1 MLHTIQKLI
10 GKSKKELYFPIF
22 LMCIDSL
29 GSMALYFV
37 LYLTVLDL
45 FFGTLTMNKISIYT
59 LVCLLGV
66 IYRIIVYRKSYLLCF
81 ERAFNVTGQF
91 RIKLADHFRKLS
103 LGYFNQNSTGY
114 LINTMTNDMGS
125 FEGVLSHALSFLMK
139 TVTLC
144 GLILVG
150 TFFINWKLALAE
162 CVVLLFAVPLLRWGN
177 RLVEQLGTK
186 KRTMTA
192 RMVSTVMEY
201 IKGIKIFKAHNM
213 TSTHFER
220 LLESLEKVR
229 KISVQIECQMA
240 PPTAIYSILVNFLM
254 PLVLLGGSYLLLGG
268 QIPNESFIAFL
279 IMSMAISGL
288 LISFE
293 HYYIM
298 LKDLKLAADNLEK
311 AMSHAPLPYQD
322 DSFTLER
329 YDVAFQKVCFS
340 YDNGEEVL
348 HHISFTAPE
357 GSVTAL
363 IGPSGSGKSTVA
375 NLIAR
380 FWDVSSGVIT
390 IGGRDIRELEPD
402 RLLQSISAVF
412 QENTLL
418 SDTILNNIRV
428 GKPDATMEEVIV
440 AAKAA
445 CCHDFISKLPDGYN
459 TVLAEGGASLSGG
472 EKQRIA
478 IARAI
483 LKNAPILLLDEST
496 ASLDADNEERI
507 NRALDHLMKGKTVF
521 VIAHRLNTIQN
532 ADQIILLNNGNIEEI
547 GTHLELLKKRGHY
560 YSMIQE
566 QEKAKAWIA
575 KGEYPHQ
582 VAEYQEKG
590 SCVVFCN

>member
-22 LMCIDSL
+22 LMCIDSM

-45 FFGTLTMNKISIYT
+45 FFGTLTMNKIGIYT
-59 LVCLLGV
+59 LACLLGV

-322 DSFTLER
+322 DSFTLEQ

-445 CCHDFISKLPDGYN
+445 CCHDFILKLPDGYN

-496 ASLDADNEERI
+496 ASLDADNEDRI

-575 KGEYPHQ
+575 KGE
-582 VAEYQEKG
+582 
-590 SCVVFCN
+590 

>member
-22 LMCIDSL
+22 LMCIDSM

-45 FFGTLTMNKISIYT
+45 FFGTLTMNKIGIYT

-81 ERAFNVTGQF
+81 ERAFTVTGQF

-311 AMSHAPLPYQD
+311 AMSHGPLPYQD

-496 ASLDADNEERI
+496 ASLDADNEDRI

-560 YSMIQE
+560 YTMIQE
-566 QEKAKAWIA
+566 QEKAKVWIA
-575 KGEYPHQ
+575 KGE
-582 VAEYQEKG
+582 
-590 SCVVFCN
+590 

>member
-45 FFGTLTMNKISIYT
+45 FFGTLTMNKIGIYT

-114 LINTMTNDMGS
+114 LINTMTNDMGN

-162 CVVLLFAVPLLRWGN
+162 CVVLLLAVPLLHWGN

-357 GSVTAL
+357 GSMTAL
-363 IGPSGSGKSTVA
+363 IGTSGSGKSTVA

-402 RLLQSISAVF
+402 RLWQSISAVF

-428 GKPDATMEEVIV
+428 GKPDATMEEVII

-445 CCHDFISKLPDGYN
+445 CCHDFISKLPDGYH

-507 NRALDHLMKGKTVF
+507 NRALDHLMEGKTVF

-532 ADQIILLNNGNIEEI
+532 ADQIILLNNGNIEEM

-566 QEKAKAWIA
+566 QEKAKAWITR
-575 KGEYPHQ
+575 
-582 VAEYQEKG
+582 
-590 SCVVFCN
+590 

>member
-22 LMCIDSL
+22 LMCMDSL

-45 FFGTLTMNKISIYT
+45 FFGTLTMNKIGIYT
-59 LVCLLGV
+59 LACLLGV

-201 IKGIKIFKAHNM
+201 IKGIKILKAHNM

-322 DSFTLER
+322 DSFTLEQ

-575 KGEYPHQ
+575 KGE
-582 VAEYQEKG
+582 
-590 SCVVFCN
+590 

>member
-22 LMCIDSL
+22 LMCIDSM

-45 FFGTLTMNKISIYT
+45 FFGTLTMNKIGIYT
-59 LVCLLGV
+59 LACLLGV

-322 DSFTLER
+322 DSFTLEQ

-496 ASLDADNEERI
+496 ASLDADNEDRI

-575 KGEYPHQ
+575 KVE
-582 VAEYQEKG
+582 
-590 SCVVFCN
+590 

>member
-22 LMCIDSL
+22 LMCIDSM

-45 FFGTLTMNKISIYT
+45 FFGTLTMNKIGIYT
-59 LVCLLGV
+59 LACLLGV

-566 QEKAKAWIA
+566 QEKAKVWIA
-575 KGEYPHQ
+575 KGE
-582 VAEYQEKG
+582 
-590 SCVVFCN
+590 

>member
-22 LMCIDSL
+22 LMCMDSL

-45 FFGTLTMNKISIYT
+45 FFGTLTMNKIGIYT
-59 LVCLLGV
+59 LACLLGV

-575 KGEYPHQ
+575 KGE
-582 VAEYQEKG
+582 
-590 SCVVFCN
+590 

>member
-22 LMCIDSL
+22 LMCIDSM

-45 FFGTLTMNKISIYT
+45 FFGTLTMNKIGIYT
-59 LVCLLGV
+59 LACLLGV

-229 KISVQIECQMA
+229 KISVQIERQMA

-547 GTHLELLKKRGHY
+547 GTHLELLKKRGYY

-575 KGEYPHQ
+575 KGE
-582 VAEYQEKG
+582 
-590 SCVVFCN
+590 

>member
-45 FFGTLTMNKISIYT
+45 FFGTLTMNKIGIYT
-59 LVCLLGV
+59 LACLLGV

-575 KGEYPHQ
+575 KGE
-582 VAEYQEKG
+582 
-590 SCVVFCN
+590 

>member
-22 LMCIDSL
+22 LMCIDSM

-45 FFGTLTMNKISIYT
+45 FFGTLTMNKIGIYT
-59 LVCLLGV
+59 LACLLGV

-428 GKPDATMEEVIV
+428 GKPDATIEEVIV

-575 KGEYPHQ
+575 KGE
-582 VAEYQEKG
+582 
-590 SCVVFCN
+590 

>member
-22 LMCIDSL
+22 LMCIDSM

-37 LYLTVLDL
+37 LYLTVLNL
-45 FFGTLTMNKISIYT
+45 FFGTLTMNKIGIYT

-144 GLILVG
+144 SLILVG

-322 DSFTLER
+322 DSFTLEQ

-363 IGPSGSGKSTVA
+363 IGPSGSGKSTIA

-496 ASLDADNEERI
+496 ASLDADNEDRI

-532 ADQIILLNNGNIEEI
+532 ADQIILLNNGNIEEM

-575 KGEYPHQ
+575 KGE
-582 VAEYQEKG
+582 
-590 SCVVFCN
+590 

>member
-22 LMCIDSL
+22 LMCIDSM

-45 FFGTLTMNKISIYT
+45 FFGTLTMNKIGIYT

-445 CCHDFISKLPDGYN
+445 CCHDFILKLPDGYN

-575 KGEYPHQ
+575 KGE
-582 VAEYQEKG
+582 
-590 SCVVFCN
+590 

>member
-22 LMCIDSL
+22 LMCIDSM

-45 FFGTLTMNKISIYT
+45 FFGTLTMNKIGIYT
-59 LVCLLGV
+59 LACLLGV

-322 DSFTLER
+322 DRFTLEQ

-575 KGEYPHQ
+575 KGE
-582 VAEYQEKG
+582 
-590 SCVVFCN
+590 

>member
-22 LMCIDSL
+22 LMCIDSM

-45 FFGTLTMNKISIYT
+45 FFGTLTMSKIGIYT

-322 DSFTLER
+322 DSFTLEQ

-575 KGEYPHQ
+575 KGE
-582 VAEYQEKG
+582 
-590 SCVVFCN
+590 

>member
-45 FFGTLTMNKISIYT
+45 FFGTLTMNKIGIYT

-162 CVVLLFAVPLLRWGN
+162 CVVLLLAVPLLRWGN

-348 HHISFTAPE
+348 HYISFTAPE
-357 GSVTAL
+357 GSMTAL

-428 GKPDATMEEVIV
+428 GKPDATMEEVII

-507 NRALDHLMKGKTVF
+507 NRALDHLMEGKTVF

-532 ADQIILLNNGNIEEI
+532 ADQIILLNNGNIEEM

-575 KGEYPHQ
+575 KGE
-582 VAEYQEKG
+582 
-590 SCVVFCN
+590 

>member
-22 LMCIDSL
+22 LMCIDSM

-45 FFGTLTMNKISIYT
+45 FFGTLTMNKIGIYT
-59 LVCLLGV
+59 LACLLGV

-575 KGEYPHQ
+575 RGE
-582 VAEYQEKG
+582 
-590 SCVVFCN
+590 

>member
-22 LMCIDSL
+22 LMCIDSM

-45 FFGTLTMNKISIYT
+45 FFGTLTMNKIGIYT

-311 AMSHAPLPYQD
+311 AMSHGPLPYQD

-575 KGEYPHQ
+575 KGE
-582 VAEYQEKG
+582 
-590 SCVVFCN
+590 

>member
-22 LMCIDSL
+22 LMCIDSM

-45 FFGTLTMNKISIYT
+45 FFGTLTMNKIGIYT
-59 LVCLLGV
+59 LACLLGV

-229 KISVQIECQMA
+229 KISVQIERQMA

-575 KGEYPHQ
+575 KGE
-582 VAEYQEKG
+582 
-590 SCVVFCN
+590 

>member
-22 LMCIDSL
+22 LMCIDSM

-45 FFGTLTMNKISIYT
+45 FFGTLTMNKIGIYT
-59 LVCLLGV
+59 LACLLGV

-311 AMSHAPLPYQD
+311 AMSQAPLPYQD
-322 DSFTLER
+322 DSFTLEQ

-445 CCHDFISKLPDGYN
+445 CCHDFILKLPDGYN

-575 KGEYPHQ
+575 KGE
-582 VAEYQEKG
+582 
-590 SCVVFCN
+590 

>member
-22 LMCIDSL
+22 LMCIDSM

-45 FFGTLTMNKISIYT
+45 FFGTLTMNKIGIYT
-59 LVCLLGV
+59 LACLLGV

-440 AAKAA
+440 AAKAS

-560 YSMIQE
+560 YTMIQE
-566 QEKAKAWIA
+566 QEKAKVWIA
-575 KGEYPHQ
+575 KGE
-582 VAEYQEKG
+582 
-590 SCVVFCN
+590 

>member
-22 LMCIDSL
+22 LMCIDSM

-45 FFGTLTMNKISIYT
+45 FFGTLTMNKIGIYT
-59 LVCLLGV
+59 LACLLGV
-66 IYRIIVYRKSYLLCF
+66 IYRIIVYQKSYLLCF

-575 KGEYPHQ
+575 KGE
-582 VAEYQEKG
+582 
-590 SCVVFCN
+590 

>member
-45 FFGTLTMNKISIYT
+45 FFGTLTMNKIGIYT

-322 DSFTLER
+322 DSFTLEQ

-575 KGEYPHQ
+575 KGE
-582 VAEYQEKG
+582 
-590 SCVVFCN
+590 

>member
-268 QIPNESFIAFL
+268 QISNESFIAFL

-560 YSMIQE
+560 YTMIQE
-566 QEKAKAWIA
+566 QEKAKVWIA
-575 KGEYPHQ
+575 KGE
-582 VAEYQEKG
+582 
-590 SCVVFCN
+590 

>member
-22 LMCIDSL
+22 LMCIDSM

-45 FFGTLTMNKISIYT
+45 FFGTLTMNKIGIYT
-59 LVCLLGV
+59 LACLLGV

-322 DSFTLER
+322 DSFTLEQ

-445 CCHDFISKLPDGYN
+445 CCHDFILKLPDGYN

-496 ASLDADNEERI
+496 ASLDADNEEQI
-507 NRALDHLMKGKTVF
+507 NRALDHLMKGKTFF

-575 KGEYPHQ
+575 KGE
-582 VAEYQEKG
+582 
-590 SCVVFCN
+590 

>member
-22 LMCIDSL
+22 LMCIDSM

-45 FFGTLTMNKISIYT
+45 FFGTLTMNKIGIYT
-59 LVCLLGV
+59 LACLLGV

-279 IMSMAISGL
+279 IMSMAITGL

-322 DSFTLER
+322 DSFTLEQ

-575 KGEYPHQ
+575 KGE
-582 VAEYQEKG
+582 
-590 SCVVFCN
+590 

>member
-445 CCHDFISKLPDGYN
+445 CCHDFILKLPDGYN

-575 KGEYPHQ
+575 KGE
-582 VAEYQEKG
+582 
-590 SCVVFCN
+590 

>member
-45 FFGTLTMNKISIYT
+45 FFGTLTMNKIGIYT
-59 LVCLLGV
+59 LACLLGV

-322 DSFTLER
+322 DSFTLEQ

-575 KGEYPHQ
+575 KGE
-582 VAEYQEKG
+582 
-590 SCVVFCN
+590 

>member
-22 LMCIDSL
+22 LMCIDSM

-45 FFGTLTMNKISIYT
+45 FFGTLTMNKIGIYT

-192 RMVSTVMEY
+192 HMVSTVMEY

-575 KGEYPHQ
+575 KGE
-582 VAEYQEKG
+582 
-590 SCVVFCN
+590 

>member
-22 LMCIDSL
+22 LMCMDSL

-45 FFGTLTMNKISIYT
+45 FFGTLTMNKIGIYT

-560 YSMIQE
+560 YTMIQE
-566 QEKAKAWIA
+566 QEKAKVWIA
-575 KGEYPHQ
+575 KGE
-582 VAEYQEKG
+582 
-590 SCVVFCN
+590 

>member
-22 LMCIDSL
+22 LMCIDSM

-45 FFGTLTMNKISIYT
+45 FFGTLTMNKIGIYT
-59 LVCLLGV
+59 LACLLWV

-496 ASLDADNEERI
+496 ASLDADNEDRI

-575 KGEYPHQ
+575 KGE
-582 VAEYQEKG
+582 
-590 SCVVFCN
+590 

>member
-22 LMCIDSL
+22 LMCIDSM

-45 FFGTLTMNKISIYT
+45 FFGTLTMNKIGIYT
-59 LVCLLGV
+59 LACLLGV

-445 CCHDFISKLPDGYN
+445 CCHDFISKLPDG
-459 TVLAEGGASLSGG
+459 
-472 EKQRIA
+472 
-478 IARAI
+478 
-483 LKNAPILLLDEST
+483 
-496 ASLDADNEERI
+496 
-507 NRALDHLMKGKTVF
+507 
-521 VIAHRLNTIQN
+521 
-532 ADQIILLNNGNIEEI
+532 
-547 GTHLELLKKRGHY
+547 
-560 YSMIQE
+560 
-566 QEKAKAWIA
+566 
-575 KGEYPHQ
+575 
-582 VAEYQEKG
+582 
-590 SCVVFCN
+590 

>member
-45 FFGTLTMNKISIYT
+45 FFGTLSMNKISIYT

-125 FEGVLSHALSFLMK
+125 FEGVWSHALSFLMK

-192 RMVSTVMEY
+192 SMVSTVMEY

-329 YDVAFQKVCFS
+329 YDVAFQKVCLS

-532 ADQIILLNNGNIEEI
+532 ADQIILLNNGNIEEM

-575 KGEYPHQ
+575 KGE
-582 VAEYQEKG
+582 
-590 SCVVFCN
+590 

>member
-22 LMCIDSL
+22 LMCMDSL

-45 FFGTLTMNKISIYT
+45 FFGTLTMNKIGIYT

-322 DSFTLER
+322 DSFTLEQ

-496 ASLDADNEERI
+496 ASLDADNEDRI

-560 YSMIQE
+560 YTMIQE
-566 QEKAKAWIA
+566 QEKAKVWIA
-575 KGEYPHQ
+575 KGE
-582 VAEYQEKG
+582 
-590 SCVVFCN
+590 

>member
-322 DSFTLER
+322 DSFTLEQ

-575 KGEYPHQ
+575 KGE
-582 VAEYQEKG
+582 
-590 SCVVFCN
+590 

>member
-22 LMCIDSL
+22 LMCIDSM

-45 FFGTLTMNKISIYT
+45 FFGTLTMNKIGIYT

-322 DSFTLER
+322 DSFTLEQ

-560 YSMIQE
+560 YTMIQE
-566 QEKAKAWIA
+566 QEKAKVWIA
-575 KGEYPHQ
+575 KGE
-582 VAEYQEKG
+582 
-590 SCVVFCN
+590 

>member
-22 LMCIDSL
+22 LMCIDSM

-45 FFGTLTMNKISIYT
+45 FFGTLTMNKIGIYT

-322 DSFTLER
+322 DSFTLEQ

-445 CCHDFISKLPDGYN
+445 CCHDFILKLPDGYN

-566 QEKAKAWIA
+566 QEKEKAWIA
-575 KGEYPHQ
+575 KGE
-582 VAEYQEKG
+582 
-590 SCVVFCN
+590 